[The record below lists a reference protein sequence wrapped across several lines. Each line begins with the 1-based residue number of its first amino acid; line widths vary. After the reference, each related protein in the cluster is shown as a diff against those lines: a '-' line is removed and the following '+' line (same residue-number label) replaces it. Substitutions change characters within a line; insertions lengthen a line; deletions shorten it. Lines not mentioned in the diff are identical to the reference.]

1 MFITSFGEQ
10 NITYKCCSN
19 FLIHLYATYQGY
31 TVSASEDD
39 SGLIIQ
45 AGAGYNFTPNLAAEV
60 AYTHVNAFDGFNGVN
75 AQLKYNF

>member
-1 MFITSFGEQ
+1 MTLCVEWIEKNRIKETP
-10 NITYKCCSN
+10 
-19 FLIHLYATYQGY
+19 
-31 TVSASEDD
+31 SEDD

-60 AYTHVNAFDGFNGVN
+60 AYTYVNAFDGFNGVN

>member
-1 MFITSFGEQ
+1 MTLCVEWIEKNRIKETP
-10 NITYKCCSN
+10 
-19 FLIHLYATYQGY
+19 
-31 TVSASEDD
+31 SEDD

-60 AYTHVNAFDGFNGVN
+60 AYTHVNAFDCFNGVN

>member
-1 MFITSFGEQ
+1 MTRP
-10 NITYKCCSN
+10 
-19 FLIHLYATYQGY
+19 
-31 TVSASEDD
+31 SEDD